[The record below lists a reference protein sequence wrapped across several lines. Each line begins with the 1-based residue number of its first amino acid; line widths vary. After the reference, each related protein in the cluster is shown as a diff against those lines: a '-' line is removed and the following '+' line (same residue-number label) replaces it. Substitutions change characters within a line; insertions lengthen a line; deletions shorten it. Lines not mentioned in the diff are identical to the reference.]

1 MFKAKKGYFIIYI
14 LISLLFPLS
23 LWVITGSSI
32 DNLLW
37 LLPSLIPFALF
48 MWIYF
53 STKYELINEEFHYQ
67 SAFLKGKIPVAK
79 IKSIQNNKTL
89 WSGIKP
95 AMATKGLIIRYGFD
109 EVYVAP
115 EDNKALINELLKIN
129 PEIIITQ

>member
-1 MFKAKKGYFIIYI
+1 MKMFKAKKGYFIIYI

-79 IKSIQNNKTL
+79 IKRSEEHTSELQSRPHLVCRLLLEK
-89 WSGIKP
+89 K
-95 AMATKGLIIRYGFD
+95 KKII
-109 EVYVAP
+109 
-115 EDNKALINELLKIN
+115 
-129 PEIIITQ
+129 